1 MVRRYLGVAAL
12 ALLFA
17 GFAGPAFAAG
27 STPNP
32 DPWEGFNRRVFAFND
47 KVDRYFLKPVA
58 KGYRKITPQFLDD
71 GITNM
76 LGNLRGPVVIVNDVL
91 QGKLLQ
97 SAQDT
102 GRLLV
107 NTTVGIVGFFDVAR
121 HMNMPRH
128 EEDFG
133 QTFAKWGLPAGPY
146 VVVPFM
152 FGVTI
157 RDGVGIGTGAVM
169 IGEVLERQLEFGWE
183 ENAVIL
189 GLDIVDIRAD
199 VIPME
204 ESLEVQGDRYT
215 LVRDAYFQR
224 RAFVINDGVIE
235 EDPFLDDDQSMDDEP
250 VSESPGTEDPAN
262 AAPVTEE
269 PKGTEPED
277 SPSPAPTDDGAGTGT
292 EPVPAADPAATAETA
307 QAGMAPVND
316 EL

>member
-17 GFAGPAFAAG
+17 GLAGPAFAAG

-76 LGNLRGPVVIVNDVL
+76 LGNLRGPIVIVNDVL
-91 QGKLLQ
+91 QGKLVQ

-121 HMNMPRH
+121 HMKMPRH

-157 RDGVGIGTGAVM
+157 RDGVGIGAGALMV
-169 IGEVLERQLEFGWE
+169 GEILENQLEFGWE

-189 GLDIVDIRAD
+189 GLDIIDIRAD

-224 RAFVINDGVIE
+224 RAFVTNDGVIE
-235 EDPFLDDDQSMDDEP
+235 EDPFLDESFDDEP
-250 VSESPGTEDPAN
+250 GSEDPAN
-262 AAPVTEE
+262 GAPVPEE
-269 PKGTEPED
+269 PAPD
-277 SPSPAPTDDGAGTGT
+277 SPAPTDDGAGTGT
-292 EPVPAADPAATAETA
+292 DAQPEPAADPAATAETA
-307 QAGMAPVND
+307 QAGMTPASD

>member
-1 MVRRYLGVAAL
+1 MVRRFLGVAAL

-17 GFAGPAFAAG
+17 GHAGPAFAAG
-27 STPNP
+27 STPDP

-76 LGNLRGPVVIVNDVL
+76 LGNLRGPIVIVNDVL
-91 QGKLLQ
+91 QGKLVQ

-121 HMNMPRH
+121 HMKMPRH

-157 RDGVGIGTGAVM
+157 RDGVGIGAGALMV
-169 IGEVLERQLEFGWE
+169 GEILENQLEFGWE

-189 GLDIVDIRAD
+189 GLDIIDIRAD

-224 RAFVINDGVIE
+224 RAFVTNDGVIE
-235 EDPFLDDDQSMDDEP
+235 EDPFLDESFDDEP
-250 VSESPGTEDPAN
+250 GSEDPAN
-262 AAPVTEE
+262 GAPVPEE
-269 PKGTEPED
+269 PAPD
-277 SPSPAPTDDGAGTGT
+277 SPAPTDDGAGTGT
-292 EPVPAADPAATAETA
+292 DAQPEPAADPAATAETA
-307 QAGMAPVND
+307 QAGMTPASD

>member
-1 MVRRYLGVAAL
+1 MVRRYFGVAAL

-17 GFAGPAFAAG
+17 GLAGPAFAAG

-91 QGKLLQ
+91 QGKLVQ

-121 HMNMPRH
+121 HMKMPRH

-157 RDGVGIGTGAVM
+157 RDGVGIGAGALM
-169 IGEVLERQLEFGWE
+169 IGEVLENQLEFGWE
-183 ENAVIL
+183 ENAVVL
-189 GLDIVDIRAD
+189 GLDIVDARAD

-204 ESLEVQGDRYT
+204 ESLEVQGDRYI
-215 LVRDAYFQR
+215 LIRDAYFQR
-224 RAFVINDGVIE
+224 RAFLVNDGVIE
-235 EDPFLDDDQSMDDEP
+235 EDPFLDDASMDDEP
-250 VSESPGTEDPAN
+250 LSEEPGSEDPAN
-262 AAPVTEE
+262 EAPVTEE
-269 PKGTEPED
+269 PAPD
-277 SPSPAPTDDGAGTGT
+277 SPAAPTDDGAGTGT
-292 EPVPAADPAATAETA
+292 EPEPEPAADPAATAETA
-307 QAGMAPVND
+307 QAGMTPVND
-316 EL
+316 GL

>member
-1 MVRRYLGVAAL
+1 MVRRFLGVAAL

-17 GFAGPAFAAG
+17 GLAGPAFAAG
-27 STPNP
+27 STPDP

-76 LGNLRGPVVIVNDVL
+76 LGNLRGPIVIVNDVL
-91 QGKLLQ
+91 QGKLVQ

-121 HMNMPRH
+121 HMKMPRH

-157 RDGVGIGTGAVM
+157 RDGVGIGAGALMV
-169 IGEVLERQLEFGWE
+169 GEILENQLEFGWE

-189 GLDIVDIRAD
+189 GLDIIDIRAD

-224 RAFVINDGVIE
+224 RAFVTNDGVIE
-235 EDPFLDDDQSMDDEP
+235 EDPFLDESFDDEP
-250 VSESPGTEDPAN
+250 GSEDPAN
-262 AAPVTEE
+262 GAPVPEE
-269 PKGTEPED
+269 PAPD
-277 SPSPAPTDDGAGTGT
+277 SPAPTDDGAGTGT
-292 EPVPAADPAATAETA
+292 DAQPEPADPAATAETA
-307 QAGMAPVND
+307 QAGMTPASD

>member
-1 MVRRYLGVAAL
+1 MVRRFLGVAAL

-17 GFAGPAFAAG
+17 GLAGPAFAAG
-27 STPNP
+27 STPDP

-76 LGNLRGPVVIVNDVL
+76 LGNLRGPIVIVNDVL
-91 QGKLLQ
+91 QGKLVQ

-121 HMNMPRH
+121 HMKMPRH

-157 RDGVGIGTGAVM
+157 RDGVGIGAGALMV
-169 IGEVLERQLEFGWE
+169 GEILENQLEFGWE

-189 GLDIVDIRAD
+189 GLDIIDIRAD

-224 RAFVINDGVIE
+224 RAFVTNDGVIE
-235 EDPFLDDDQSMDDEP
+235 EDPFLDESFDDEP
-250 VSESPGTEDPAN
+250 GSEDPAN
-262 AAPVTEE
+262 GAPVPEE
-269 PKGTEPED
+269 PAPD
-277 SPSPAPTDDGAGTGT
+277 SPAPTDDGAGMGT
-292 EPVPAADPAATAETA
+292 DAQPEPAADPAATAETA
-307 QAGMAPVND
+307 QAGMTPASD

>member
-17 GFAGPAFAAG
+17 GLAGPAFAAG
-27 STPNP
+27 STPDP

-76 LGNLRGPVVIVNDVL
+76 LGNLRGPIVIVNDVL
-91 QGKLLQ
+91 QGKLVQ

-121 HMNMPRH
+121 HMKMPRH

-157 RDGVGIGTGAVM
+157 RDGVGIGAGALMV
-169 IGEVLERQLEFGWE
+169 GEILENQLEFGWE

-189 GLDIVDIRAD
+189 GLDIIDIRAD

-224 RAFVINDGVIE
+224 RAFVTNDGVIE
-235 EDPFLDDDQSMDDEP
+235 EDPFLDESFDDEP
-250 VSESPGTEDPAN
+250 GSEDPAN
-262 AAPVTEE
+262 EAPVPEE
-269 PKGTEPED
+269 PAPD
-277 SPSPAPTDDGAGTGT
+277 SPAPTGDGAGTGT
-292 EPVPAADPAATAETA
+292 DAQPEPAADPAATAETA
-307 QAGMAPVND
+307 QAGMTPASD

>member
-1 MVRRYLGVAAL
+1 MVRRFLGVAAL

-17 GFAGPAFAAG
+17 GLAGPAFAAG
-27 STPNP
+27 STPDP

-76 LGNLRGPVVIVNDVL
+76 LGNLRGPIVIVNDVL
-91 QGKLLQ
+91 QGKLVQ

-121 HMNMPRH
+121 HMKMPRH

-157 RDGVGIGTGAVM
+157 RDGVGIGAGALMV
-169 IGEVLERQLEFGWE
+169 GEILENQLEFGWE

-189 GLDIVDIRAD
+189 GLDIIDIRAD

-224 RAFVINDGVIE
+224 RAFVTNDGVIE
-235 EDPFLDDDQSMDDEP
+235 EDPFLDESFDDEP
-250 VSESPGTEDPAN
+250 GSEDPAN
-262 AAPVTEE
+262 GAPVPEE
-269 PKGTEPED
+269 PAPD
-277 SPSPAPTDDGAGTGT
+277 SPAPTDDGAGTGT
-292 EPVPAADPAATAETA
+292 DAQPEPAADPAATAETA
-307 QAGMAPVND
+307 QAGMTPASD

>member
-17 GFAGPAFAAG
+17 GLAGPAFAAG
-27 STPNP
+27 STPDP

-76 LGNLRGPVVIVNDVL
+76 LGNLRGPIVIVNDVL
-91 QGKLLQ
+91 QGKLVQ

-121 HMNMPRH
+121 HMKMPRH

-157 RDGVGIGTGAVM
+157 RDGVGIGAGALMV
-169 IGEVLERQLEFGWE
+169 GEILENQLEFGWE

-189 GLDIVDIRAD
+189 GLDIIDIRAD

-224 RAFVINDGVIE
+224 RAFVTNDGVIE
-235 EDPFLDDDQSMDDEP
+235 EDPFLDESFDDEP
-250 VSESPGTEDPAN
+250 GSEDPAN
-262 AAPVTEE
+262 GAPVPEE
-269 PKGTEPED
+269 PAPD
-277 SPSPAPTDDGAGTGT
+277 SPAPTDDGAGTGT
-292 EPVPAADPAATAETA
+292 DAQPEPAADPAATAETA
-307 QAGMAPVND
+307 QAGMTPASD

>member
-1 MVRRYLGVAAL
+1 MVRRYLGVTAL

-17 GFAGPAFAAG
+17 GPALAAG
-27 STPNP
+27 STPDP

-76 LGNLRGPVVIVNDVL
+76 LGNLKAPIVIVNDVL
-91 QGKLLQ
+91 QGKLVQ

-107 NTTVGIVGFFDVAR
+107 NSTVGIAGFFDVAR
-121 HMNMPRH
+121 HMKMPRH

-133 QTFAKWGLPAGPY
+133 QTFAVWGVPAGPY

-157 RDGVGIGTGAVM
+157 RDGAGIGAGALM
-169 IGEVLERQLEFGWE
+169 IGEILENQLEFGWE
-183 ENAVIL
+183 ENAAVL
-189 GLDIVDIRAD
+189 ALDIVDTRAD

-204 ESLEVQGDRYT
+204 ESLEVQGDRYA
-215 LVRDAYFQR
+215 LIRDAYFQR
-224 RAFVINDGVIE
+224 RAFLVNDGVIE
-235 EDPFLDDDQSMDDEP
+235 DDPFLDDDASMDDEP
-250 VSESPGTEDPAN
+250 FSEEPGSEQPGSEDPAN
-262 AAPVTEE
+262 GAPVPEE
-269 PKGTEPED
+269 PAAD
-277 SPSPAPTDDGAGTGT
+277 SPAPAPTGDGAGTGT
-292 EPVPAADPAATAETA
+292 GTQPEPAASPAATAETA

>member
-17 GFAGPAFAAG
+17 GLAEPAFAAG
-27 STPNP
+27 SIPA

-76 LGNLRGPVVIVNDVL
+76 LGNLRGPIVIVNDVL
-91 QGKLLQ
+91 QGKLVQ

-107 NTTVGIVGFFDVAR
+107 NSTVGIAGFFDVAR
-121 HMNMPRH
+121 HMKMPRH

-133 QTFAKWGLPAGPY
+133 QTFARWGVPAGPY

-157 RDGVGIGTGAVM
+157 RDGAGIGAGALM
-169 IGEVLERQLEFGWE
+169 IGEVLENQLEFGWE
-183 ENAVIL
+183 ENAVVL
-189 GLDIVDIRAD
+189 GLDIVDARAD

-204 ESLEVQGDRYT
+204 ESLEVQGDRYI
-215 LVRDAYFQR
+215 LIRDAYFQR
-224 RAFVINDGVIE
+224 RAFLVNDGVIE
-235 EDPFLDDDQSMDDEP
+235 EDPFLDDDASMDEEP
-250 VSESPGTEDPAN
+250 LSEEPGSEDPAN
-262 AAPVTEE
+262 GAPVTEE
-269 PKGTEPED
+269 PAPD
-277 SPSPAPTDDGAGTGT
+277 SPAPTDDGAGTGT
-292 EPVPAADPAATAETA
+292 DAQPEPAADPAATAETA
-307 QAGMAPVND
+307 QAGMTPASD

>member
-17 GFAGPAFAAG
+17 GLAGPAFAAG

-76 LGNLRGPVVIVNDVL
+76 LGNLRGPIVIVNDVL
-91 QGKLLQ
+91 QGKLVQ

-121 HMNMPRH
+121 HMKMPRH

-157 RDGVGIGTGAVM
+157 RDGVGIGAGALM
-169 IGEVLERQLEFGWE
+169 IGEVLENQLEFGWE

-189 GLDIVDIRAD
+189 GLDIIDIRAD

-224 RAFVINDGVIE
+224 RAFVTNDGVIE
-235 EDPFLDDDQSMDDEP
+235 EDPFLDDASFDDEP
-250 VSESPGTEDPAN
+250 GSEEPAN
-262 AAPVTEE
+262 GAPVPEE
-269 PKGTEPED
+269 PAPD
-277 SPSPAPTDDGAGTGT
+277 SPAPTDDGAGTGT
-292 EPVPAADPAATAETA
+292 DAQPEPAADPAATAETA
-307 QAGMAPVND
+307 QAGMTPASD

>member
-1 MVRRYLGVAAL
+1 MVRRFLGVAAL

-17 GFAGPAFAAG
+17 GLAGPAFAAG
-27 STPNP
+27 STPDP

-76 LGNLRGPVVIVNDVL
+76 LGNLRGPIVIVNDVL
-91 QGKLLQ
+91 QGKLVQ

-121 HMNMPRH
+121 HMKMPRH

-157 RDGVGIGTGAVM
+157 RDGVGIGAGALMV
-169 IGEVLERQLEFGWE
+169 GEILENQLEFGWE

-189 GLDIVDIRAD
+189 GLDIIDIRAD

-224 RAFVINDGVIE
+224 RAFVTNDGVIE
-235 EDPFLDDDQSMDDEP
+235 EDPFLDESFDDEP
-250 VSESPGTEDPAN
+250 GSEDPAN
-262 AAPVTEE
+262 GAPLPEE
-269 PKGTEPED
+269 PAPD
-277 SPSPAPTDDGAGTGT
+277 SPAPTDDGAGTGT
-292 EPVPAADPAATAETA
+292 DAQPEPAADPAATAETA
-307 QAGMAPVND
+307 QAGMTPASD

>member
-17 GFAGPAFAAG
+17 GFAEPAFAAG
-27 STPNP
+27 SIPA

-76 LGNLRGPVVIVNDVL
+76 LGNLRGPIVIVNDVL
-91 QGKLLQ
+91 QGKLVQ

-107 NTTVGIVGFFDVAR
+107 NSTVGIAGFFDVAR
-121 HMNMPRH
+121 HMKMPRH

-133 QTFAKWGLPAGPY
+133 QTFARWGVPAGPY

-157 RDGVGIGTGAVM
+157 RDGAGIGAGALM
-169 IGEVLERQLEFGWE
+169 IGEVLENQLEFGWE
-183 ENAVIL
+183 ENAVVL
-189 GLDIVDIRAD
+189 GLDIVDARAD

-204 ESLEVQGDRYT
+204 ESLEVQGDRYI
-215 LVRDAYFQR
+215 LIRDAYFQR
-224 RAFVINDGVIE
+224 RAFLVNDGVIE
-235 EDPFLDDDQSMDDEP
+235 EDPFLDDDASMDEEP
-250 VSESPGTEDPAN
+250 LSEEPGSEDPAN
-262 AAPVTEE
+262 GAPVTEE
-269 PKGTEPED
+269 PAPD
-277 SPSPAPTDDGAGTGT
+277 SPAPAPTDDGAGTGT
-292 EPVPAADPAATAETA
+292 DAQPEPAADPAATAETA
-307 QAGMAPVND
+307 QAGMTPASD

>member
-17 GFAGPAFAAG
+17 GLAGPAFAAG

-91 QGKLLQ
+91 QGKLVQ

-121 HMNMPRH
+121 HMKMPRH

-157 RDGVGIGTGAVM
+157 RDGVGIGAGALM
-169 IGEVLERQLEFGWE
+169 IGEVLENQLEFGWE

-189 GLDIVDIRAD
+189 GLDIIDIRAD

-224 RAFVINDGVIE
+224 RAFVTNDGLIE

-250 VSESPGTEDPAN
+250 LSDEPGSEDPAN
-262 AAPVTEE
+262 EAPVTEE
-269 PKGTEPED
+269 PAPD
-277 SPSPAPTDDGAGTGT
+277 SPAAPTDDGAGTGT
-292 EPVPAADPAATAETA
+292 EAQPEPEPAADPAATAETA
-307 QAGMAPVND
+307 QAGMTPFND
-316 EL
+316 RL